1 LEAGSSF
8 LDAPISSVMGRSPK
22 SITQE
27 RFAKEALALLVQLKI
42 DQLLVV
48 DSGGNPIGMVD
59 IQDVAGW

>member
-1 LEAGSSF
+1 
-8 LDAPISSVMGRSPK
+8 MGRAPK

-48 DSGGNPIGMVD
+48 DSGGKPIGMVD